1 MFEAYSK
8 SRDSNH
14 GSPREPFGAAVH
26 VMATGGRN
34 SCPIGGQG
42 SWLLTS
48 SATDLC
54 LGIVGARAD
63 GCPQRNGFMNLY
75 EIIQAFRTT
84 SGQNDPENFAPTW
97 C

>member
-63 GCPQRNGFMNLY
+63 ELPWRNGFMILN
-75 EIIQAFRTT
+75 EMIQASWTT
-84 SGQNDPENFAPTW
+84 SGQNDREESALT
-97 C
+97 